1 MSRALIS
8 SADFFPL
15 AYCMLER
22 DAEHV
27 TIRSQLDP
35 DAYKKERAARLKMD
49 IQILPV
55 CVLLYLLAYIDKS
68 NISQA
73 MLDGKNLP
81 NGKVEDPGILT
92 SLNMTPH
99 EFSIALTVLFP
110 TYMAFQLP
118 SNLII
123 RKIGPRIWIP
133 TLALTWGVVETLQ
146 GLVTSKAGL
155 YINRIFLG
163 LAEAGLTPGITLL
176 LTFFYVPKELQFRQA
191 FYFTGASLSG
201 SFSGLLATALRK
213 MDGISGQHGWQWVF
227 YIEGIFTVA
236 VAIVCYFIIP
246 NGPRGCFMLSPLE
259 RELIIQRQHAPTYR
273 YQDLPHLAL
282 KLKEVKFEPTSEN
295 EGQLL
300 TPPWYKE
307 VLRTFIDERVYLTG
321 ILGFCVS
328 LPIFSF
334 TNFMPS
340 IIKGMGD
347 YSTAKSMLLS
357 CPPFAASFVYSL
369 CMAFVAD
376 RLQLRYLSVML
387 SFIITL
393 VGLAVLWGCNEPMH
407 RYGGIFMVAAGSY
420 SGPPCMFAWMANNS
434 AGYYK
439 RTSALAFVHMM
450 DNASGLVAAWLFNTH
465 TEAPRFLRGTATNLA
480 ITLLGMVVATIQECR
495 IWQERRQ
502 RACGRR
508 DECVVELYRR
518 THWPREALRSYL
530 GDRHPEFLLEL

>member
-1 MSRALIS
+1 
-8 SADFFPL
+8 
-15 AYCMLER
+15 MLER

-35 DAYKKERAARLKMD
+35 DAYKKKERAARLKMD

-259 RELIIQRQHAPTYR
+259 RELIIQRQRAPTYR

-282 KLKEVKFEPTSEN
+282 KLKEVEFEPTSEN
-295 EGQLL
+295 EGLLL

-307 VLRTFIDERVYLTG
+307 VLRTFTDERVYLTG

-347 YSTAKSMLLS
+347 YSTVKSMLLS

-393 VGLAVLWGCNEPMH
+393 VGLAVLWGCDEPMH

-518 THWPREALRSYL
+518 THWPREVLRSYL

>member
-259 RELIIQRQHAPTYR
+259 RELIMERQHAPTYR

>member
-1 MSRALIS
+1 M
-8 SADFFPL
+8 PKG
-15 AYCMLER
+15 

-35 DAYKKERAARLKMD
+35 DAYKKKERAARLKMD
-49 IQILPV
+49 IQILPI
-55 CVLLYLLAYIDKS
+55 CVLLYLLSYIDKS

-73 MLDGKNLP
+73 MLDGKELP
-81 NGKVEDPGILT
+81 NGKIEDPGILT
-92 SLNMTPH
+92 SLKMTPH

-118 SNLII
+118 SNLVIQT
-123 RKIGPRIWIP
+123 IGPRIWIP
-133 TLALTWGVVETLQ
+133 TLALTWGIVETLQ

-163 LAEAGLTPGITLL
+163 LAEAGLTPGISIL
-176 LTFFYVPKELQFRQA
+176 LTFFYVPRELQFRQA

-227 YIEGIFTVA
+227 YIEGIFTVV

-246 NGPRGCFMLSPLE
+246 NGPYGCFLLSPFERQLILE
-259 RELIIQRQHAPTYR
+259 RQHTPTYR

-282 KLKEVKFEPTSEN
+282 KLKEAGSETMA
-295 EGQLL
+295 ESKSIPP

-307 VLRTFIDERVYLTG
+307 VLRTFTDERVYFTG
-321 ILGFCVS
+321 ILGFCTS

-357 CPPFAASFVYSL
+357 CPPYAASFVYSL

-393 VGLAVLWGCNEPMH
+393 VGLAVLWGCDEPMV
-407 RYGGIFMVAAGSY
+407 RYGGIFMVSAGSY

-434 AGYYK
+434 AGQYK

-450 DNASGLVAAWLFNTH
+450 DNASGLAAAWLFNTH

-480 ITLLGMVVATIQECR
+480 ITLLGMVVATVQEYR
-495 IWQERRQ
+495 ILQERRR

-508 DECVVELYRR
+508 DNCVVELYRK
-518 THWPREALRSYL
+518 THWPPEVLRSYL

>member
-1 MSRALIS
+1 
-8 SADFFPL
+8 
-15 AYCMLER
+15 MLER

-35 DAYKKERAARLKMD
+35 DAYKKKERAARLKMD

-92 SLNMTPH
+92 SLNMSPH

-133 TLALTWGVVETLQ
+133 TLALTRGVVETLQ

-176 LTFFYVPKELQFRQA
+176 LTFFYVPKELQFGQA

-213 MDGISGQHGWQWVF
+213 MDGISRQHGWQWVF

-259 RELIIQRQHAPTYR
+259 RELIMERQHAPTYR

-282 KLKEVKFEPTSEN
+282 KLKEVEFEPTSEN
-295 EGQLL
+295 EGLLL

-307 VLRTFIDERVYLTG
+307 VLRTFTDERVYLTG

-347 YSTAKSMLLS
+347 YSTTKSMLLS
-357 CPPFAASFVYSL
+357 CPPSPP
-369 CMAFVAD
+369 
-376 RLQLRYLSVML
+376 RLY
-387 SFIITL
+387 T
-393 VGLAVLWGCNEPMH
+393 AC
-407 RYGGIFMVAAGSY
+407 
-420 SGPPCMFAWMANNS
+420 AWPS
-434 AGYYK
+434 
-439 RTSALAFVHMM
+439 
-450 DNASGLVAAWLFNTH
+450 
-465 TEAPRFLRGTATNLA
+465 
-480 ITLLGMVVATIQECR
+480 
-495 IWQERRQ
+495 
-502 RACGRR
+502 
-508 DECVVELYRR
+508 
-518 THWPREALRSYL
+518 
-530 GDRHPEFLLEL
+530 

>member
-1 MSRALIS
+1 MQK
-8 SADFFPL
+8 
-15 AYCMLER
+15 R

-27 TIRSQLDP
+27 TIRSQLNP
-35 DAYKKERAARLKMD
+35 DAYKKKERVARLKMD

-213 MDGISGQHGWQWVF
+213 MDGVSGQHGWQWVF

-282 KLKEVKFEPTSEN
+282 KLKEVEFEPTSEN
-295 EGQLL
+295 EGLLL

-307 VLRTFIDERVYLTG
+307 VLRTFTDERVYLTG

-334 TNFMPS
+334 TNFTPS

-393 VGLAVLWGCNEPMH
+393 VGLAVLWGCDEPMH

-465 TEAPRFLRGTATNLA
+465 TEAPRFLRGTTTNLA

-518 THWPREALRSYL
+518 TNWPREALRSYL

>member
-213 MDGISGQHGWQWVF
+213 MDGVSGQHGWQWVF

-282 KLKEVKFEPTSEN
+282 KLKEVEFEPTSEN
-295 EGQLL
+295 EGLLL

-307 VLRTFIDERVYLTG
+307 VLRTFTDERVYLTG

-334 TNFMPS
+334 TNFTPS

-393 VGLAVLWGCNEPMH
+393 VGLAVLWGCDEPMH

>member
-259 RELIIQRQHAPTYR
+259 RELIIQRQRAPTYR
-273 YQDLPHLAL
+273 YQDLPHLTL
-282 KLKEVKFEPTSEN
+282 KLKEVEFEPTSEN
-295 EGQLL
+295 EGLLL

-307 VLRTFIDERVYLTG
+307 VLRTFTDERVYLTG

-393 VGLAVLWGCNEPMH
+393 VGLAVLWGCDEPMH

>member
-259 RELIIQRQHAPTYR
+259 RELIMERQHAPTYR

-393 VGLAVLWGCNEPMH
+393 VGLAVLWGCDEPMH

>member
-1 MSRALIS
+1 
-8 SADFFPL
+8 
-15 AYCMLER
+15 MLER

-35 DAYKKERAARLKMD
+35 DAYKKKERAARLKMD

-236 VAIVCYFIIP
+236 VAILCYFIIP

-259 RELIIQRQHAPTYR
+259 RELIMERQHAPTYR

-376 RLQLRYLSVML
+376 RLQLRYLSVTL

-518 THWPREALRSYL
+518 THWPREVLRSYL